1 MEPSVGSS
9 REGLLG
15 GGGEP
20 AGFRLLWDLHLG
32 DIFPSP
38 QPVWGQ
44 LPLQGLRSGLPGT
57 HPHAQAAACPSS
69 LVALRFGG
77 VQG

>member
-1 MEPSVGSS
+1 MEMELIGRSS
-9 REGLLG
+9 PGREGC
-15 GGGEP
+15 GGEP
-20 AGFRLLWDLHLG
+20 AGFRLLWDLHLS

-69 LVALRFGG
+69 W
-77 VQG
+77 